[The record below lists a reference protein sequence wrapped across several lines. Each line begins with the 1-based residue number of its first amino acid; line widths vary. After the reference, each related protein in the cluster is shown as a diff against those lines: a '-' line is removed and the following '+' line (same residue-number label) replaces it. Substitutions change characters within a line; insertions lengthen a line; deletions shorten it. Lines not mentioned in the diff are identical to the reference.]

1 MKEQDQMVD
10 FNISYYIAQAP
21 LGLAPRT
28 SLLPST
34 QKQMKSR
41 GGIPVQSRDLA
52 WLLGKDVRERP
63 QLPVFPSVGIQGLR
77 DQPGH

>member
-10 FNISYYIAQAP
+10 FNISYNIAQAP
-21 LGLAPRT
+21 LGLAPLT

-41 GGIPVQSRDLA
+41 GRIPVQSRDLA
-52 WLLGKDVRERP
+52 WLLSKDVRERP
-63 QLPVFPSVGIQGLR
+63 QLSVCWNTGA
-77 DQPGH
+77 